1 MKRILPIILAL
12 ALVAAAVIHFLK
24 QRDSGALD
32 LPKGRAAE
40 LAPADTLV
48 FIELPDVPRSS
59 QRWKE
64 TSIYK
69 ISEEPEWRE
78 FVAKWDDFTTQNAGA
93 KEVFGVI
100 GEIQRADPAGLFIAM
115 TSFDDKGPK
124 FVGGFPYRGK
134 RSDVQLVVGKLR
146 EQMLKSAPA
155 VKSELVKHEGIEIE
169 TLTDKNFTA
178 VLAYADNWFFFGSD
192 LEVLKGTLSR
202 HSGKAPAGL
211 SKVPLFIETVKQG
224 SPEPDLTVFVSW
236 KPILEKI
243 QTMQAA
249 LNPKASKMPDPYGT
263 EAILYTAKMDGLLM
277 RDRFY
282 ARMASPLKITE
293 TPDRSLAFSSAA
305 TYAYA
310 FLNAGELEKI
320 VTAMSKDS
328 DVADV
333 QKNVDAALAPKGLKF
348 MDIFTTFGPEL
359 AMLSDWEPG
368 GISLPTFFAA
378 VEVRDAAK
386 ARLFAELIAEQM
398 KDGDKL
404 VKKEENGTSFWSLT
418 TSVPFAQPTLGINDK
433 HMIFGLSY
441 STAATAL
448 RQLKAGGGNLNSSPA
463 FQSSLKTVPPPAI
476 GLLYVDFK
484 TLFERLYEKFKP
496 SLAFA
501 LLENPDVA
509 KYFDGAKLPKAETIS
524 RHLLPLALTYGPAEQ
539 GFVAEGA
546 GSLSLIQT
554 YVPAVGGMAGFFF
567 YTRVKSMSVAPPP
580 VPVSPPQVVNPQ
592 SQGDKIKDA
601 DEPEP
606 AK

>member
-1 MKRILPIILAL
+1 MKRILPIVLVL
-12 ALVAAAVIHFLK
+12 ALVAAAVIYFLK
-24 QRDSGALD
+24 QREGDALD
-32 LPKGRAAE
+32 LPKGRAAV
-40 LAPADTLV
+40 LAPADTLIFV
-48 FIELPDVPRSS
+48 ELPDVPRSL

-78 FVAKWDDFTTQNAGA
+78 FVAKWDDFTTQNVGA
-93 KEVFGVI
+93 KEFFGVI
-100 GEIQRADPAGLFIAM
+100 GEIQRADPAGLFFAM
-115 TSFDDKGPK
+115 TSFDGNGPK

-134 RSDVQLVVGKLR
+134 KSDVQLVVGKLR
-146 EQMLKSAPA
+146 EQLLKSAPS
-155 VKSELVKHEGIEIE
+155 VKSELVKHEGTEIE
-169 TLTDKNFTA
+169 TLTDKGITA
-178 VLAYADNWFFFGSD
+178 VLAYADNWLFFGSD
-192 LEVLKGTLSR
+192 LDLLKGTLSR
-202 HSGKAPAGL
+202 HAGKAPAGL
-211 SKVPLFIETVKQG
+211 STVPLFIETVKQG
-224 SPEPDLTVFVSW
+224 SPEPDMTVFVSW

-249 LNPKASKMPDPYGT
+249 INPKASKMPDPYDT
-263 EAILYTAKMDGLLM
+263 EAFLYTAKMDGLLM

-282 ARMASPLKITE
+282 TRMASPTKIAA
-293 TPDRSLAFSSAA
+293 TPNRSLAFSSAA

-310 FLNAGELEKI
+310 FLNAGDAEKV
-320 VTAMSKDS
+320 VTAMMKDS
-328 DVADV
+328 DMTDV
-333 QKNVDAALAPKGLKF
+333 QKDLDKVLAPKGLKF
-348 MDIFTTFGPEL
+348 LDIFAAFGPEI

-404 VKKEENGTSFWSLT
+404 VKKEDGGTTLWSLT

-433 HMIFGLSY
+433 HMIFGLNY
-441 STAATAL
+441 STAAAGL
-448 RQLKAGGGNLNSSPA
+448 RQLKDGGGNLSGSPA
-463 FQSSLKTVPPPAI
+463 FQSSLKTVPPPTV

-539 GFVAEGA
+539 GYVAEGA

-554 YVPAVGGMAGFFF
+554 YVPVVGGTAEFFF
-567 YTRVKSMSVAPPP
+567 TSRMARPVPPP
-580 VPVSPPQVVNPQ
+580 PAFVPPPQVVNPP
-592 SQGDKIKDA
+592 SQGGN
-601 DEPEP
+601 
-606 AK
+606 

>member
-1 MKRILPIILAL
+1 MKRILPIVLVL
-12 ALVAAAVIHFLK
+12 ALVAAAVIYLLK
-24 QRDSGALD
+24 QRENGALD

-48 FIELPDVPRSS
+48 FVELPDVPRSL

-78 FVAKWDDFTTQNAGA
+78 FTAKWGEFTTQNAGA
-93 KEVFGVI
+93 KEFFGVI
-100 GEIQRADPAGLFIAM
+100 GEIQRADPAGLFLAM
-115 TSFDDKGPK
+115 SSFDDKGPK

-146 EQMLKSAPA
+146 EQLIKSSPTL
-155 VKSELVKHEGIEIE
+155 KSELVKHVGTEIE
-169 TLTDKNFTA
+169 TLTDTNFTA
-178 VLAYADNWFFFGSD
+178 VLAYAENWLFFGSD
-192 LEVLKGTLSR
+192 LDLLKGTLSR
-202 HSGKAPAGL
+202 HAGKAPAGL
-211 SKVPLFIETVKQG
+211 STVPLFIETVKQG
-224 SPEPDLTVFVSW
+224 SPEPDMTVYVSW

-249 LNPKASKMPDPYGT
+249 INPRASKMPDPYGT

-277 RDRFY
+277 RDRIY
-282 ARMASPLKITE
+282 TRMASPPKIAA
-293 TPDRSLAFSSAA
+293 TPDRSLVFSSAA

-310 FLNAGELEKI
+310 FLNAGDAERV
-320 VTAMSKDS
+320 VTAMLKDP
-328 DVADV
+328 DVEDV
-333 QKNVDAALAPKGLKF
+333 QKKADEALAPKGLKF
-348 MDIFTTFGPEL
+348 LDIFAAFGPEV

-404 VKKEENGTSFWSLT
+404 VKKEDGGTTFWSLT
-418 TSVPFAQPTLGINDK
+418 TSVPFAQPTLGINEK
-433 HMIFGLSY
+433 HMVFGLSY
-441 STAATAL
+441 STAAAAL
-448 RQLKAGGGNLNSSPA
+448 RQLKAGAGNLSGSSA
-463 FQSSLKTVPPPAI
+463 FQSSLKTVPPPTV

-484 TLFERLYEKFKP
+484 TLFDRLYEKFKP
-496 SLAFA
+496 SLAFT
-501 LLENPDVA
+501 LLDNPDVA

-539 GFVAEGA
+539 GYVAEGA

-567 YTRVKSMSVAPPP
+567 YSRVKSMQIAAPPASA
-580 VPVSPPQVVNPQ
+580 SPPRVLNPQ

-601 DEPEP
+601 NPTGS